1 MFGVFKMPV
10 KNMTDLWNI
19 LRLTRDNQFC
29 E

>member
-1 MFGVFKMPV
+1 MPV